1 MLPEHS
7 VGTNWFNNSPS
18 GYVQCTNTGA
28 GPTANGKGIAILAG
42 KD

>member
-7 VGTNWFNNSPS
+7 VGTDWFNNSPS
-18 GYVQCTNTGA
+18 GFGKCTETA